1 MARVAALDRDS
12 GDAGRVDCVIDPP
25 TGARMFK
32 LLPVTVADRKAV
44 YRLVTDD
51 EAEFDREVLVLRV
64 SDVLLSTV
72 NCDGASSFRCNTHI
86 YSGGARDLVMPP
98 LQPGTPIL
106 SALNKLKINTNLR

>member
-51 EAEFDREVLVLRV
+51 EAEFDREVLVYTACLR
-64 SDVLLSTV
+64 
-72 NCDGASSFRCNTHI
+72 R
-86 YSGGARDLVMPP
+86 
-98 LQPGTPIL
+98 
-106 SALNKLKINTNLR
+106 SALYSQLRWPK